1 MTNFNLKSLLFQIFW
16 LLDTRSFTQLLSHQD
31 KLEDVHLGSEYG
43 FIQGMEDNS
52 SSVAS
57 HVPW

>member
-1 MTNFNLKSLLFQIFW
+1 MTNFNRKSLLFQFFW
-16 LLDTRSFTQLLSHQD
+16 LLDTRGFTQLLSYQD